1 MVLIPDD
8 SNSWMKGDFWLGWTC
23 SYVTWV
29 SPALT
34 GLVGTAR
41 VRLKFLTY
49 IFGLKVNILEWTRDE
64 YFGMDQG

>member
-41 VRLKFLTY
+41 VRLKFLT
-49 IFGLKVNILEWTRDE
+49 
-64 YFGMDQG
+64 